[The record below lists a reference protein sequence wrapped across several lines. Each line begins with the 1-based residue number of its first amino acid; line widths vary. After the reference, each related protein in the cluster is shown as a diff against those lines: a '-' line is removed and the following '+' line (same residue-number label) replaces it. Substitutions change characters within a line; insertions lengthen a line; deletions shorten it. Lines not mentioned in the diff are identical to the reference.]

1 MSIAGIVA
9 SASDASDYTRSFAC
23 ASLERLA
30 TPSKMAHVCPGMVHP
45 VKPPMQGQFMS
56 AARPYHAPQ
65 SKARQRHLW
74 LLSLVIIILGVT
86 AALGALGQLPSS
98 AWLTRPAS
106 VVRDPLSSF
115 PPIIVWA
122 WERPESLD
130 FIDTQAVG
138 IAFLA
143 RTLYLRGPE
152 VIVRPRL
159 QPFSAPHGTK
169 LMAVVRMVA
178 DRWRPP
184 DLSASQQDMATAA
197 IAEVSGLAGIQAL
210 QVDFDA
216 TVSQRGFY
224 RDVLQQLRRH
234 LPASMPLSMT
244 ALASWC
250 IFDDWLTGL
259 PVDEV
264 VPMVF
269 RMGADH
275 HRVRRYLAEDDFRA
289 AACRRSVG
297 ISTDEL
303 LPTVRGG
310 RRLYIFHPH
319 AWRPEAM
326 TRILEEVGRW
336 PQQP

>member
-1 MSIAGIVA
+1 
-9 SASDASDYTRSFAC
+9 
-23 ASLERLA
+23 
-30 TPSKMAHVCPGMVHP
+30 MVHA
-45 VKPPMQGQFMS
+45 VKPSMQGPFMS
-56 AARPYHAPQ
+56 TARLLHAPQ
-65 SKARQRHLW
+65 SNAKQRHLR
-74 LLSLVIIILGVT
+74 LLSVCIVVLGVT
-86 AALGALGQLPSS
+86 AALGLLGQLPSS

-106 VVRDPLSSF
+106 VVRDPLSAF
-115 PPIIVWA
+115 PPIILWA

-130 FIDTQAVG
+130 FIDAQAVG
-138 IAFLA
+138 VAFLA
-143 RTLYLRGPE
+143 RTLYLSGPE

-159 QPFSAPHGTK
+159 QPFSAPPDTK
-169 LMAVVRMVA
+169 LMAVVRMAA

-184 DLSASQQDMATAA
+184 ELSATQRAMATAA

-216 TVSQRGFY
+216 TVSQRAFY
-224 RDVLQQLRRH
+224 RDVLQQLRRR

-303 LPTVRGG
+303 LPGLRAG
-310 RRLYIFHPH
+310 RRLYVFHPH

-336 PQQP
+336 PQHP

>member
-1 MSIAGIVA
+1 M
-9 SASDASDYTRSFAC
+9 
-23 ASLERLA
+23 L
-30 TPSKMAHVCPGMVHP
+30 
-45 VKPPMQGQFMS
+45 
-56 AARPYHAPQ
+56 
-65 SKARQRHLW
+65 
-74 LLSLVIIILGVT
+74 
-86 AALGALGQLPSS
+86 
-98 AWLTRPAS
+98 
-106 VVRDPLSSF
+106 RDPLSAF
-115 PPIIVWA
+115 PPIVLWA
-122 WERPESLD
+122 WERPETLD
-130 FIDTQAVG
+130 FIDAPAVG
-138 IAFLA
+138 VAFLA
-143 RTLYLRGPE
+143 RTLYLSGPE

-159 QPFSAPHGTK
+159 QPFSAPPDTQ
-169 LMAVVRMVA
+169 LMAVVRMAA

-184 DLSASQQDMATAA
+184 ELSASQQDMATAA
-197 IAEVSGLAGIQAL
+197 IEEVSGLAGIQAL

-216 TVSQRGFY
+216 TVSQRAFY
-224 RDVLQQLRRH
+224 RELLQRLRRQ

-275 HRVRRYLAEDDFRA
+275 HRVQRYLAEDDFRV

-297 ISTDEL
+297 ISTDEP
-303 LPTVRGG
+303 LPAIRTG